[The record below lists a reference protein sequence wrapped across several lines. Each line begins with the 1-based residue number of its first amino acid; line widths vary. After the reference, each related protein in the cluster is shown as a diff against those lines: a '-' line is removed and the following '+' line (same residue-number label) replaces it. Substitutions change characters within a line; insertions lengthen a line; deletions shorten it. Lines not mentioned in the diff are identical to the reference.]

1 VSELEG
7 KVHMNG
13 DFFSFER
20 MIEYFPK
27 ILAKFP
33 ISLYVVIVSTALA
46 LVLGTVIAVIRIKK
60 IPVLH
65 QLAGVYISFFRGTPI
80 LIQLFLVY
88 YGVPLLFIAVFG
100 SNITAG
106 WNKLI
111 FVFLAFGMNEG
122 AFLAE
127 QIRAAILSVPRGQTE
142 AGSMV
147 GLTSFQTFRR
157 IVMPQAFRVLLPG
170 LSAMVVGML
179 PATALAYLL
188 GVVDMMGMI
197 TIISNRSYHS
207 LEGYVDA
214 AIIFV
219 AASIVFEKGSSI
231 LIKKL
236 DYGRKSVDGSI

>member
-1 VSELEG
+1 
-7 KVHMNG
+7 MNNN
-13 DFFSFER
+13 FFSLER
-20 MIEYFPK
+20 MVEYFPK

-33 ISLYVVIVSTALA
+33 ISLYVVIVSTVLA
-46 LVLGTVIAVIRIKK
+46 LVLGTILALIRIKR

-88 YGVPLLFIAVFG
+88 YGLPLLLNAIFG
-100 SNITAG
+100 SNITSG

-127 QIRAAILSVPRGQTE
+127 HIRAAILSVPRGQTE

-147 GLTSFQTFRR
+147 GLTGFQTFRR
-157 IVMPQAFRVLLPG
+157 IVLPQAFRVLLPG
-170 LSAMVVGML
+170 LSAMVVGLL

-197 TIISNRSYHS
+197 TMISNRSYHS
-207 LEGYVDA
+207 LEGYADA

-219 AASIVFEKGSSI
+219 VASIILEKGSSS

-236 DYGRKSVDGSI
+236 NYGRKSVDGSI